1 MIKFLVEKYRVVSV
15 WLSLAVLAL
24 AFVIG
29 SDEECRMI
37 FVPLAFAVG
46 AVMYAAG
53 GVREWAINRMPA
65 CLVEVLLAVCMT
77 IAAVLSLLYLG
88 GII

>member
-15 WLSLAVLAL
+15 WLSLSVLAL

-29 SDEECRMI
+29 SEEENRG
-37 FVPLAFAVG
+37 FLVPLVFAVG
-46 AVMYAAG
+46 AVMFAAG
-53 GVREWAINRMPA
+53 GVREWVMNRMPA

-77 IAAVLSLLYLG
+77 VASALSLLYLG